1 MSRQFRVCLLA
12 LVATLATAQDSS
24 DFDFDDSDG
33 GTVITGQEHLP
44 DFTVVIDRENLTKAY
59 DLKLEESFLPK
70 IVLAIEKA
78 PF

>member
-1 MSRQFRVCLLA
+1 MSKVLRSLFLLGFA
-12 LVATLATAQDSS
+12 AAAGAPDSS

-70 IVLAIEKA
+70 IIEAIEKE